1 MDPQGSSRTA
11 LPDACNKPDEPAAA
25 LVSDRKQRGLLDTTI
40 VHWGGEMGRLPVIQN
55 DAGSAKVGRDHNT
68 YGFSMWLAGG
78 GIRGGVVY
86 GENDDFGHKGV
97 NDVVNHYDCHAPLW
111 HLFGL
116 DPKRLV
122 YRRNGREKSLLDDQ
136 EGRVVT
142 GILDSA

>member
-1 MDPQGSSRTA
+1 MQD
-11 LPDACNKPDEPAAA
+11 L
-25 LVSDRKQRGLLDTTI
+25 KQRGLLESTV

-86 GENDDFGHKGV
+86 GETDDFGHKGV
-97 NDVVNHYDCHAPLW
+97 HDVVNHFDYHATLL

-122 YRRNGREKSLLDDQ
+122 YLRNGREQSLLDDQ